1 MEPQFPAG
9 NAGDEAGG
17 YSNRGVAAPVRQRY
31 YLRHNASAD
40 GVWSALGEINISVR
54 MLDVNLLGGVTER

>member
-1 MEPQFPAG
+1 M
-9 NAGDEAGG
+9 
-17 YSNRGVAAPVRQRY
+17 RQRY

-40 GVWSALGEINISVR
+40 GVWSALAEINISVR